1 MKTLYVVDTRIRKT
15 AQNWKNFCE
24 VEKTSVTFSTEQEMK
39 NYFDSLEPYEN
50 EKIRER
56 VIYKGINCADVE
68 NGRCKTGDN
77 WGSWTKHLPG
87 ILPPSML

>member
-39 NYFDSLEPYEN
+39 NYFDSLEPYV
-50 EKIRER
+50 KRE
-56 VIYKGINCADVE
+56 D
-68 NGRCKTGDN
+68 
-77 WGSWTKHLPG
+77 S
-87 ILPPSML
+87 